1 VAAITAVHATGR
13 QIRVGEGNLPLGNSK
28 KSIVAARSA
37 IGNEAQLH
45 SHVAYGTLGS
55 ERALSF
61 VA

>member
-1 VAAITAVHATGR
+1 M
-13 QIRVGEGNLPLGNSK
+13 VGEGNLPLGNSK

-55 ERALSF
+55 GRALSF